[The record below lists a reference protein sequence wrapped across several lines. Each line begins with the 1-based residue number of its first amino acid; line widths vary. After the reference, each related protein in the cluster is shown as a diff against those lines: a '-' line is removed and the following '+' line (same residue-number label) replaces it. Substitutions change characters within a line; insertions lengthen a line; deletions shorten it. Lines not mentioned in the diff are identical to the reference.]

1 VAGLLDFIGGGSGLF
16 GNAFDWRTMANVP
29 NMAPPAYAQGQAPQ
43 EQAMPQQRPEPGLGD
58 RLGAGLHN
66 LFNAPTLLSG
76 LAGAGQ
82 GLMSGESQD
91 PSSLI
96 QRTLIARGVDPT
108 TAQAASRNRT
118 LLAAV
123 AGQVFK
129 PQQQTDDIREFEY
142 AKSQGFTGTLE
153 QWMARKRA
161 GAGEYGLQGIWGTDA
176 EGNPV
181 IIQLGKSGEAIQSK
195 LPAGFKPGKD
205 AQKIDLGTHWGIL
218 DPTTRQMVT
227 TIPKDIEGKKVAEA
241 RGEAQGTAQAALPKV
256 IDTTNQSI
264 KLIDEMIAHPGR
276 ETATGLSSKL
286 DPRNYIAGTDAA
298 SFQERAKQVQ
308 GRTFLE
314 AFQSLKGGGAIT
326 EIEGSKAETAIA
338 RLGRA
343 QSDAEYLTAL
353 NELKDVLKIGL
364 ERAKAMAAGNFTGQ
378 QPTGAPAALAP
389 APPSASAPPQRRR
402 YNPATGKLE

>member
-161 GAGEYGLQGIWGTDA
+161 GAGEYGLQGVWGVGADGKPA
-176 EGNPV
+176 LM
-181 IIQLGKSGEAIQSK
+181 QLGKSGEAILSK
-195 LPAGFKPGKD
+195 LPEGFQPAKD
-205 AQKIDLGTHWGIL
+205 PIKVDAGTHFVLL
-218 DPTTRQMVT
+218 DPQTRQQIATV
-227 TIPKDIEGKKVAEA
+227 PKNVAEA
-241 RGEAQGTAQAALPKV
+241 ASLKEQGGAQGLAKVALPGALNKAEQAMDV
-256 IDTTNQSI
+256 VDQMI
-264 KLIDEMIAHPGR
+264 KHPGR
-276 ETATGLSSKL
+276 EAATGKSSLL
-286 DPRNYIAGTDAA
+286 DPRNYVPGTEAKD
-298 SFQERAKQVQ
+298 FQIMSKQLEGKV
-308 GRTFLE
+308 FLE
-314 AFQSLKGGGAIT
+314 AFESLKGGGAIT
-326 EIEGSKAETAIA
+326 EEEGKRATQAMA
-338 RLGRA
+338 RLDRA
-343 QSDAEYLTAL
+343 QSDDEYLRSL
-353 NELKDVLKIGL
+353 NELKTILTKGMGIA
-364 ERAKAMAAGNFTGQ
+364 RQKAGVAP
-378 QPTGAPAALAP
+378 QPEQVPAASP
-389 APPSASAPPQRRR
+389 APTVPTRRR